1 MAITQNAAN
10 DIVLGSG
17 GSYGTDRDVLKH
29 YIWDTRPFSSPIT
42 GYTFFS
48 QQLNAVFAGGTLK
61 TLSET
66 NMLDS
71 GKFPSSQTFI
81 VKRMGVSVDLQNS
94 TPGGTAISNQIAC
107 FFHILQHSIFEFK
120 IAGREWDA
128 QIHGRQFMP
137 SNIAMTGAG
146 AEAFGSLVASGW
158 ISLEDSPIPLESMA
172 TFSVQHTVVD
182 ADPAIMV
189 LLNAAA
195 QGIAYN
201 SQAAYMRVILEGTL
215 TRGK

>member
-1 MAITQNAAN
+1 MAITQRAAN
-10 DIVLGSG
+10 DIVLGQG

-29 YIWDTRPFSSPIT
+29 YIWDSRPFASPIT
-42 GYTFFS
+42 NYTFFS
-48 QQLNAVFAGGTLK
+48 QQQNAPFVGGFLK

-71 GKFPSSQTFI
+71 GKFPSSQTFL
-81 VKRMGVSVDLQNS
+81 VKRMGVNAVIYSSGQADARQMS
-94 TPGGTAISNQIAC
+94 AFYT
-107 FFHILQHSIFEFK
+107 ILQHSIFEFK

-137 SNIAMTGAG
+137 LSMAIDGTNHGASIG
-146 AEAFGSLVASGW
+146 CQVASGW

-172 TFSVQHTVVD
+172 TFSVQHTVID
-182 ADPAIMV
+182 ADPAIIT
-189 LLNAAA
+189 LLNEAAGMLDSTGYGA
-195 QGIAYN
+195 E
-201 SQAAYMRVILEGTL
+201 MRVILEGTL